1 MPDLLKVALTGDTD
15 LTLTRSFAAPARL
28 VWRAVTEPALITQ
41 WMWARVAP
49 MVTCEQDFRVGG
61 AFRWVWRRSDGSDM
75 GVSGKFV
82 EIEAPR
88 RLVHTELFDEDWTDG
103 ETVVSQTFTETAP
116 GRTLLTM
123 VIRCQSATGRDKM
136 LASSMTDGMT
146 ETYAKLDALLVTLA
160 RVAAAK

>member
-1 MPDLLKVALTGDTD
+1 MSEALKVTLTGETD

-49 MVTCEQDFRVGG
+49 MITCEQDFRVGG
-61 AFRWVWRRSDGSDM
+61 AFRWVWRRTGGSDV

-88 RLVHTELFDEDWTDG
+88 LLVHTELFDEDWTDG
-103 ETVVSQTFTETAP
+103 ETTVSQTFAETAP
-116 GRTLLTM
+116 NRTRLTM
-123 VIRCQSATGRDKM
+123 VIRCQSATGRNKM
-136 LASSMTDGMT
+136 MASGMTDGMN
-146 ETYAKLDALLVTLA
+146 ETYAKLDALLA
-160 RVAAAK
+160 RLPRD